1 MAKSK
6 AKSKAKSVKLSVT
19 HDRLTLTAQ
28 YATGGSFRFTLGR
41 SGESLTW
48 GGASSDPATNRL
60 EMERFLIN
68 AQLESGE
75 TNQGRMERLKK
86 LAESVNSMK
95 ELAAAI

>member
-1 MAKSK
+1 
-6 AKSKAKSVKLSVT
+6 
-19 HDRLTLTAQ
+19 
-28 YATGGSFRFTLGR
+28 
-41 SGESLTW
+41 
-48 GGASSDPATNRL
+48 
-60 EMERFLIN
+60 MERFLIN